1 MGGRLNSQFMKFHEI
16 IKLDFESE
24 VLCEKRK
31 ILQNDFEKKFPQEM
45 DDLGCTI
52 KKSDLTFFDQG
63 SYRQN
68 SRTVIKS
75 DNVDRDIAVEFPLDI
90 EYFDDPRKIKNKAKA
105 SLERTNRIPK
115 IKEPCI
121 TVGYKNADEEI
132 IHIDFPL
139 YAIHNGCHYLARG
152 KEFSSEYSWEKCDP
166 RGLNDIFD
174 LWFAGT
180 QGDQFRRIIRYLKR
194 WKNTVYGESTS
205 KDALPPGIALTL
217 SAHKGFCVNPDNDLE
232 VLFQVVKTIVNC
244 FTVNSEGKYS
254 IKEYLPVE
262 PYTDVFFKMSEI
274 NQDNYHYKLE
284 KLKEALSFALS
295 VTEEYEAAK
304 ELQKFFGD
312 DFPLP
317 NSPIKKHGINKKENS
332 HG

>member
-1 MGGRLNSQFMKFHEI
+1 MSGRLNTQLKKFHENI
-16 IKLDFESE
+16 RLDNESE

-31 ILQNDFEKKFPQEM
+31 ILQNDFEKNFPQKM
-45 DDLGCTI
+45 KDLGCTI

-90 EYFDDPRKIKNKAKA
+90 EDFDDPRKIKKKAKV
-105 SLERTNRIPK
+105 SLERINRVPK

-121 TVGYKNADEEI
+121 TVGYSKAGEET

-139 YAIHNGCHYLARG
+139 YAIHNDCHYLARG
-152 KEFSSEYSWEKCDP
+152 KEFSNEYSWEKCDP
-166 RGLNDIFD
+166 RGLNYLFD
-174 LWFAGT
+174 SWFADT
-180 QGDQFRRIIRYLKR
+180 EGDQFRRIIRYLKR
-194 WKNTVYGESTS
+194 WKNIVYGNSIT
-205 KDALPPGIALTL
+205 KDALPPGIAITLT
-217 SAHKGFCVNPDNDLE
+217 AHKGFYEKPDDDLE
-232 VLFQVVKTIVNC
+232 ALSQVVNTMLDC
-244 FTVNSEGKYS
+244 FTINSEGKYS
-254 IKEYLPVE
+254 IKENLPVE

-274 NQDNYHYKLE
+274 NQDSYYYKLE

-304 ELQKFFGD
+304 KLQKFFGD

-317 NSPIKKHGINKKENS
+317 DPPIKKHGRNKKENS

>member
-1 MGGRLNSQFMKFHEI
+1 MSGRLNTQFMKFHENI
-16 IKLDFESE
+16 RIDIESE
-24 VLCEKRK
+24 ILCEKRK
-31 ILQNDFEKKFPQEM
+31 KLQNDFEIKFPQKME
-45 DDLGCTI
+45 DLGCNI

-90 EYFDDPRKIKNKAKA
+90 EEFDDPRKIKNKAKE
-105 SLERTNRIPK
+105 SLERINRVPK

-121 TVGYKNADEEI
+121 TISYTKAGDET

-139 YAIHNGCHYLARG
+139 YAIHNNSYYLARG
-152 KEFSSEYSWEKCDP
+152 KEFSNEYSWEKCDP
-166 RGLNDIFD
+166 RGLNNLFD
-174 LWFAGT
+174 SWFADT

-194 WKNTVYGESTS
+194 WKNTVYGGSFT

-217 SAHKGFCVNPDNDLE
+217 TAHKGFYENPENDLGA
-232 VLFQVVKTIVNC
+232 LFQVVNTMLGC
-244 FTVNSEGKYS
+244 FSINLEGRYS

-262 PYTDVFFKMSEI
+262 PYTDVFYKMSEI
-274 NQDNYHYKLE
+274 NQDNYYYKLK

-304 ELQKFFGD
+304 KLQKFFGD

-317 NSPIKKHGINKKENS
+317 NPPIKKYGRNKKENS